1 MSLLIQE
8 TFESC
13 ILLQRFPR
21 SQIDICVQVLQSDGS
36 ALSIAINAVTLAL
49 IDAGI
54 PMMDF
59 VCACSVGII
68 DTQPI
73 IGEQQY
79 YSLLLLFF
87 FKNAFVFVCL
97 CLLFFVVDLNF
108 IEENSESPIIPY
120 AIHVNSSKVA
130 LLSMQCRMPTNQF
143 QVYLLK
149 NCFFCFYFFKFIFLH
164 VKKIEMFGTCNV
176 WLSTNLQII
185 TRTIGSNNCS

>member
-79 YSLLLLFF
+79 YLLLLLSF
-87 FKNAFVFVCL
+87 FKKCVCVCVFVSGL
-97 CLLFFVVDLNF
+97 VFLEIN
-108 IEENSESPIIPY
+108 II
-120 AIHVNSSKVA
+120 IV
-130 LLSMQCRMPTNQF
+130 L
-143 QVYLLK
+143 
-149 NCFFCFYFFKFIFLH
+149 
-164 VKKIEMFGTCNV
+164 
-176 WLSTNLQII
+176 
-185 TRTIGSNNCS
+185 